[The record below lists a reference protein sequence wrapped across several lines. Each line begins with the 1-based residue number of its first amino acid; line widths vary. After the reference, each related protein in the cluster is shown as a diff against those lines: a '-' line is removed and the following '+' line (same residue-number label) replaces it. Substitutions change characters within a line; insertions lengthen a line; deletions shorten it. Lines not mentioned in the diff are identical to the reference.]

1 MAKMTNAMLE
11 AALEAALADA
21 AGARTELASLQLRLK
36 NDYVERAE
44 YRRVQ
49 GVLTSCQT
57 WLAKYKKQA
66 QSAANSDKPVSDRR
80 AAMMEAKRIAMEEGR
95 TVSV

>member
-21 AGARTELASLQLRLK
+21 AGARTELASLQLRVK

-66 QSAANSDKPVSDRR
+66 QSAAGDKPVSDRR

>member
-1 MAKMTNAMLE
+1 MGKMTNAMLE

-21 AGARTELASLQLRLK
+21 AGARAELASLQHRIKL
-36 NDYVERAE
+36 DYVERIE

-49 GVLTSCQT
+49 GVLTSCQA

-66 QSAANSDKPVSDRR
+66 QSAASDKPVSDRR
-80 AAMMEAKRIAMEEGR
+80 AAMLEAKRIAMEEGR